1 MKTIIPGDIRNQAH
15 EYYSAMRQLVDEDA
29 SLTVLHI
36 DNAYTFIAQG
46 VKADKPDNLWVFDIG
61 TVKTAQDFFK
71 HVPPTPGEVEYAI
84 MEVEDEVMP
93 LHKLLVP
100 NSSLYTFDSA
110 VMEAAVMGVVAE
122 TAEGIILARSEME
135 YVFNRLAAIISG
147 RPASQDVLPAD
158 NSFAASLLILREVMH
173 HLAFKEIT
181 ILAHRG

>member
-1 MKTIIPGDIRNQAH
+1 MKTIIPGDIQDQGH
-15 EYYSAMRQLVDEDA
+15 KYYSAMRQLVEEDA

-61 TVKTAQDFFK
+61 TVKTSQDFFK

-100 NSSLYTFDSA
+100 NSILYTFDSA
-110 VMEAAVMGVVAE
+110 VREAAVLGVVTE

-158 NSFAASLLILREVMH
+158 NSFASSLLILREVMH

-181 ILAHRG
+181 ILAHKG